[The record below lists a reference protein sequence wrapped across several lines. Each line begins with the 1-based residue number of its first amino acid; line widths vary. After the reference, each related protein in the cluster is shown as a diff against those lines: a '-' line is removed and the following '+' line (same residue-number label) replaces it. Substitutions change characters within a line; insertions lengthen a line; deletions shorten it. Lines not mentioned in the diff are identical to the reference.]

1 MTKRIARYLAVIAIT
16 VAAVSTSA
24 FAQDETKAASVAGT
38 WTMTVM
44 SHQVGLVLA
53 QDGKKV
59 TGTFMLMGKD
69 VPMEGEF
76 VDGTL
81 TLTSNARI
89 MTPPAAG
96 AAAVHGGAATPG
108 APLAI
113 TAKLQD
119 DGTLAGEMPNGSGQ
133 PLTWIAERLRE
144 RKVRPSAAAVAGGSG
159 LTGAWK
165 AVVIAPQGKMEF
177 DLAIRQDGEK
187 VSGTFTSEHSGE
199 VPFEGTFAHGAL
211 KLTSSTDGGGTDPHA
226 MHLDYTAT
234 LKADGTLAG
243 ELTGPQANM
252 KWTAERVKK

>member
-1 MTKRIARYLAVIAIT
+1 MTSRFARYLAVIAIAAAP
-16 VAAVSTSA
+16 VATTH
-24 FAQDETKAASVAGT
+24 AQDEKKPAATVAGT

-44 SHQVGLVLA
+44 SHQVGMVLA

-69 VPMEGEF
+69 VPVEGEF

-89 MTPPAAG
+89 MAPSTPNAEAL
-96 AAAVHGGAATPG
+96 HGGAAPPSS
-108 APLAI
+108 PLGM

-119 DGTLAGEMPNGSGQ
+119 DGTLAGEMPSANGQ
-133 PLTWIAERLRE
+133 PLTFIAERLRE
-144 RKVRPSAAAVAGGSG
+144 KKVRPTASTSTTGPG

-165 AVVIAPQGKMEF
+165 AIVIAPQGKMEF

-187 VSGTFTSEHSGE
+187 LTGTFTSAHSGT
-199 VPFEGTFAHGAL
+199 VPFEGTFSGGAL
-211 KLTSSTDGGGTDPHA
+211 KFSSGGTDPHA
-226 MHLDYTAT
+226 MHLGYTAT

-243 ELTGPQANM
+243 ELSSPDATM
-252 KWTAERVKK
+252 IWTAERVKKQP